1 MRRWLPS
8 LPLSAAVFVL
18 WLLLVADLGVGQLL
32 LAALLAWALPLVAAR
47 LQPERARFARPGV
60 LLVLGRRVLWDML
73 LSNIEVARRILG
85 PERALTPAFV
95 WLPLELTS
103 IHAITALASSITL
116 TPAFVW
122 LPLDLTNIHAITAL
136 ASIITLTPGTVSA
149 ELSHD
154 QRHLLVHCFNLKDAD
169 AMVAGIKARYEAPLK
184 EIFP

>member
-18 WLLLVADLGVGQLL
+18 WLLLVADLGVGHLL

-85 PERALTPAFV
+85 PERVLTPAFV
-95 WLPLELTS
+95 WLPLE
-103 IHAITALASSITL
+103 
-116 TPAFVW
+116 
-122 LPLDLTNIHAITAL
+122 LTNIHAITAL

-149 ELSHD
+149 ELSD
-154 QRHLLVHCFNLKDAD
+154 DRRHLLVHCFNLADAD
-169 AMVAGIKARYEAPLK
+169 TLVATIKARYEAPLK
-184 EIFP
+184 EIFQ